1 MKREYR
7 LRKGSEFDSAF
18 SKGTVIGG
26 PLVVLRVLP
35 NSVGHARWGFAVGK
49 KIARLSTT
57 RSRVKRLMREAARS
71 IELDSPTDII
81 VTARRDA
88 LEANFAQ
95 FQTAIERGLRKAG
108 LRPR

>member
-26 PLVVLRVLP
+26 PLVILRVLP
-35 NSVGHARWGFAVGK
+35 NEVGHVRWGFAVGK
-49 KIARLSTT
+49 KIARKSTT

-71 IELDSPTDII
+71 STLEMSSDVI
-81 VTARRDA
+81 VTARRDG
-88 LEANFAQ
+88 LEATYQ
-95 FQTAIERGLRKAG
+95 EFQAAIERGLRKAG
-108 LRPR
+108 VRTQ